1 MVRVGMVRVEVPIAD
16 AEVAA
21 DLLWAAGASAVEE
34 AAAGDRDDRVVL
46 TADLDDCPAEISDR
60 WPCRVEDDDGA
71 WWDGWRPYAR
81 AVRAGVFV
89 VHPPWV
95 AAEVEEGQ
103 VDLALDA
110 GRSFGTG
117 SHPSTVLVL
126 DLLGRLV
133 TSGCSVLDVGCGSG
147 ALAIG
152 AALLGAGRVTAIDID
167 PEARAATADNAEA
180 NGVRLRIDL
189 SDQGLD
195 DVAESFDLV
204 LANLGSPLVVDLA
217 GPLAGRMSP
226 GATLVVSGLL
236 DDRWDHVP
244 PAYPTL
250 RLVDR
255 VTLDGWC
262 ALVLE

>member
-1 MVRVGMVRVEVPIAD
+1 MVRVQVPIAD
-16 AEVAA
+16 VEVAA

-34 AAAGDRDDRVVL
+34 ARAIDHAGRVVL
-46 TADLDDCPAEISDR
+46 TADLDACPAEISGR
-60 WPCRVEDDDGA
+60 WPCQVEEDDGA

-81 AVRAGVFV
+81 AVRAGFFV

-103 VDLALDA
+103 IDLVLDA

-152 AALLGAGRVTAIDID
+152 AALLGSGKVTAIDID
-167 PEARAATADNAEA
+167 PEALAAAADNAVA
-180 NGVRLRIDL
+180 NGVRPRVEL
-189 SDQGLD
+189 SGQSLD
-195 DVAESFDLV
+195 DVTGSFDLV

-244 PAYPTL
+244 AAYPTL